1 MEAASQVT
9 VESVRERQASFDVD
23 DRAHFAT
30 RRSSS
35 RTIGRTLA
43 RDADLKDPS

>member
-30 RRSSS
+30 
-35 RTIGRTLA
+35 LA